1 MPSFPFQTGP
11 FLSSKSRSGLR
22 IRVGSL
28 VFFVVAFFAMV
39 MLALPAGAQLNSAV
53 RGSLV
58 GVVFDATNSV
68 LPSANVTITGPQDT
82 YSVRTD
88 AQGRFQVGNLVPGSY
103 TIKIDAA
110 GFKTYVTAKNQVV
123 AGATSTLDVHL
134 EVGAV
139 TDTVEVEGGAVQIDT
154 ENTALTT
161 PLTDQL
167 YQSLPLARN
176 VSGIFALAP
185 GVVSGGQTDTKG
197 NGTNPSIGGASG
209 LENLYLVDGVNVTDQ
224 VFGGFGT
231 YNRFLGA
238 LGTGVNLAFIKEVD
252 IKTTA
257 FEPQYGKAAGGI
269 IEIVTK
275 SGSTAYHGAV
285 AAYAG
290 PGAFWAA
297 RNQACMLGYTT
308 TVPACHYASPQY
320 DISGEFGGYIPG
332 FKNKV
337 FFFGAFDPAVS
348 QEQFNAGPGEPL
360 SDKIYT
366 ESLNERSW
374 AGKIS
379 MQPWANTQI
388 EASAF
393 GDPSFS
399 NELVY
404 AQNYNTVD
412 FGNSAG
418 RYNFA
423 NTNTVLRVN
432 QTITPTWIV
441 NASYTYNMAK
451 FLYTPKINSY
461 GIVDRT
467 ASPFISYYVGGYEP
481 THSTDYSINVDTQ
494 KIAHFLGQHSLSV
507 GYTYEHTNL
516 VDTDARTGAFFAL
529 PSTNIT
535 GDSITSLYGS
545 HTAAI
550 GALSNATFRLMK
562 ATNADGSQSTTCTY
576 CANYNGKQ
584 VYAYIYRGSYQ
595 GFNVLSRSRYHVI
608 WGNDT
613 WQMGRHLSAG
623 LGLRWEEQWYN
634 GVIAQYL
641 FNDNWSPRLGVNWD
655 PKGDR
660 RTKLFFNY
668 ARYQAV
674 LPLDAA
680 YRQLGNEQDGT
691 KFYYTP
697 ATDAGGNMLTDNHGG
712 PVLILDGDHTLNGTQ
727 QGDGTSF
734 GKPSFAS
741 SSQEGILGGTK
752 MEYENEYAFGL
763 QREITPGTVIG
774 VRYTDRRLGRVIE
787 DIGSQSPEGSLLDKF
802 YAGGI
807 ANVSAG
813 TDFFKNENE
822 AVYTPAQ
829 WKAVNAANG
838 PGDVDAATYVA
849 PVAGCTYDN
858 DTSVANGDFFR
869 RYDGSAY
876 NGACIT
882 NLDTAGDEGSDGK
895 PDGFATPTRKYQEFV
910 VEFARN
916 MKNNW
921 QARANFRYARL
932 FGNYE
937 GFFRND
943 NGQSDPGISSLF
955 DFTNGAISLLG
966 DQTTPG
972 LLNTDRRMVANINAS
987 YLVNDSTPVFSAARG
1002 LTVGLNFRGMSGTPL
1017 SAFTSHPIYGNAG
1030 EVPFGGRGT
1039 KGTLPSQRQVDL
1051 HADYPVKIHENTSL
1065 KFAFD
1070 AFNVTNTKFVASR
1083 NQNLDTSIGVANPD
1097 YNKPG
1102 NGTVSSTGYQA
1113 PFYARMSV
1121 KIEF

>member
-1 MPSFPFQTGP
+1 MALFTVALFAV
-11 FLSSKSRSGLR
+11 FM
-22 IRVGSL
+22 L
-28 VFFVVAFFAMV
+28 V
-39 MLALPAGAQLNSAV
+39 LPLGAQLNSAV

-68 LPSANVTITGPQDT
+68 LPGANVNITGPQDT
-82 YSVRTD
+82 YSVKTD
-88 AQGRFQVGNLVPGSY
+88 AQGHFQVGNLVPGSY
-103 TIKIDAA
+103 NIKVDAP
-110 GFKTYVTAKNQVV
+110 GFKMYVSDKNLVV
-123 AGATSTLDVHL
+123 AGATSTIDIHL
-134 EVGAV
+134 AVGAV

-231 YNRFLGA
+231 YNRYWGA

-269 IEIVTK
+269 VEIVTK

-290 PGAFWAA
+290 PGAFWAQ
-297 RNQACMLGYTT
+297 RNQPCLLGYTT
-308 TVPACHYASPQY
+308 TVPSCHYAAPQY

-332 FKNKV
+332 FRNKM

-348 QEQFNAGPGEPL
+348 QDQYNAAPGQPL

-379 MQPWANTQI
+379 WQPWEKTQI
-388 EASAF
+388 EASSF

-399 NELVY
+399 NSLVTT
-404 AQNYNTVD
+404 YNAKTFDAV
-412 FGNSAG
+412 AG
-418 RYNFA
+418 RYNFG
-423 NTNTVLRVN
+423 NTNSVLRVN
-432 QTITPTWIV
+432 QNITPTWII

-451 FLYTPKINSY
+451 FSYTPKINNY
-461 GIVDRT
+461 GIQDRT
-467 ASPFISYYVGGYEP
+467 GSPYISYYVGGYEP
-481 THSTDYSINVDTQ
+481 THSTDYSLNVDTQ
-494 KIAHFLGQHSLSV
+494 KIANFLGQHTLSV

-516 VDTDARTGAFFAL
+516 IDTDARTGNFFAL
-529 PSTNIT
+529 PSANIT
-535 GDSITSLYGS
+535 GASISSLYGS
-545 HTAAI
+545 HTSAI
-550 GALSNATFRLMK
+550 GALSNATFRLMTALDSDQK
-562 ATNADGSQSTTCTY
+562 TPSTTCTY
-576 CANYNGKQ
+576 CAKYNGKQ
-584 VYAYIYRGSYQ
+584 VYAYVYRGSYK
-595 GFNVLSRSRYHVI
+595 GFNVLSRSRYHVL
-608 WGNDT
+608 WGNDS
-613 WQMGRHLSAG
+613 WQLGRHINVGA
-623 LGLRWEEQWYN
+623 GLRWEEQWYN
-634 GVIAQYL
+634 GVITNYL
-641 FNDNWSPRLGVNWD
+641 FNDNWSPRLGINWD

-691 KFYYTP
+691 KFYYAP
-697 ATDAGGNMLTDNHGG
+697 KTDASGNMLTDSYGS
-712 PVLILDGDHTLNGTQ
+712 PILVLDNQHTLNGTT
-727 QGDGTSF
+727 QGAGTSF

-741 SSQEGILGGTK
+741 SSQEGILSGTK

-787 DIGSQSPEGSLLDKF
+787 DIGSQSPEGSLIDGF

-822 AVYTPAQ
+822 VTYTPAQ
-829 WKAVNAANG
+829 WTAANG
-838 PGDVDAATYVA
+838 SDTPGDFAAGTNTHPYVA
-849 PVAGCTYDN
+849 PVNGCSQDG

-876 NGACIT
+876 KGACVT
-882 NLDTAGDEGSDGK
+882 NLNTAGDEGSDGK

-955 DFTNGAISLLG
+955 DFTNGAIGLLG

-972 LLNTDRRMVANINAS
+972 LLNTDRRIVANINVS
-987 YLVNDSTPVFSAARG
+987 YLVNDKTPAFHAVKG
-1002 LTVGLNFRGMSGTPL
+1002 LTAGLNFRGMSGTPL
-1017 SAFTSHPIYGNAG
+1017 SAYTSHPIYGNVG

-1039 KGTLPSQRQVDL
+1039 KGTLPSQRQLDM
-1051 HADYPVKIHENTSL
+1051 HADYPVKFHETASL
-1065 KFAFD
+1065 RFAFD
-1070 AFNVTNTKFVASR
+1070 AFNVTNSKLTSGR
-1083 NQNLDTSIGVANPD
+1083 NQNLDTSIGVSNPD
-1097 YNKPG
+1097 YNKI
-1102 NGTVSSTGYQA
+1102 SSYQA

-1121 KIEF
+1121 KLEF

>member
-1 MPSFPFQTGP
+1 MFSEEFMPSFPFHAGPFASSARFRASRIRTGP
-11 FLSSKSRSGLR
+11 FPL
-22 IRVGSL
+22 L
-28 VFFVVAFFAMV
+28 VAALLTVV
-39 MLALPAGAQLNSAV
+39 MLVLPAGAQMNSAV

-58 GVVFDATNSV
+58 GVVFDSTNSV
-68 LPSANVTITGPQDT
+68 LSDANVNIAGPQDT
-82 YSVRTD
+82 YAVKTD
-88 AQGRFQVGNLVPGSY
+88 AQGHFQVGNLVPGNY
-103 TIKIDAA
+103 TVKVDAV
-110 GFKTYVTAKNQVV
+110 GFKTYISDKNVVV
-123 AGATSTLDVHL
+123 AGATSTMDVHL
-134 EVGAV
+134 AVGAV
-139 TDTVEVEGGAVQIDT
+139 TDTVQVEGGAVQIDT

-185 GVVSGGQTDTKG
+185 GVVSGGGTDTKG
-197 NGTNPSIGGASG
+197 NGSNPSIGGASG

-231 YNRFLGA
+231 YNRFWGA

-269 IEIVTK
+269 VEIVTK
-275 SGSTAYHGAV
+275 SGSNGFHGAV

-290 PGAFWAA
+290 PGAWWAS
-297 RNQACMLGYTT
+297 RNQPCQLGYTT

-320 DISGEFGGYIPG
+320 DISGEVGGYVPG
-332 FKNKV
+332 FKNKM

-348 QEQFNAGPGEPL
+348 QDQYNAGPGQPL
-360 SDKIYT
+360 SKKIFT

-379 MQPWANTQI
+379 WQPWEKTQI
-388 EASAF
+388 EASSF

-399 NELVY
+399 NEMVY
-404 AQNYNTVD
+404 VENYNTVD
-412 FGNSAG
+412 FDNSAG
-418 RYNFA
+418 RYNFG
-423 NTNTVLRVN
+423 NTNSVLRVN

-441 NASYTYNMAK
+441 NMAYTYNMAK
-451 FLYTPKINSY
+451 FNYKPKINNY

-467 ASPFISYYVGGYEP
+467 VKPFVSYYVGGYEP
-481 THSTDYSINVDTQ
+481 THNTDYSLNIDTQ
-494 KIAHFLGQHSLSV
+494 KILQFLGQHTLSV

-516 VDTDARTGAFFAL
+516 IDTDARTGAFFAL

-535 GDSITSLYGS
+535 GASIASLYGS
-545 HTAAI
+545 HTAAM
-550 GALSNATFRLMK
+550 GALSNANFRLMT
-562 ATNADGSQSTTCTY
+562 ATNADGSPSTTCTY
-576 CANYNGKQ
+576 CAKYNGKQ

-595 GFNVLSRSRYHVI
+595 GFNVLSRSRYHVG
-608 WGNDT
+608 WGNDS
-613 WQMGRHLSAG
+613 WQLGRHLNIGA
-623 LGLRWEEQWYN
+623 GLRWEEQWYN
-634 GVIAQYL
+634 GVILDYL
-641 FNDNWSPRLGVNWD
+641 FNDNWSPRLGINWD

-691 KFYYTP
+691 KFYYVP
-697 ATDAGGNMLTDNHGG
+697 KTDAQGNMLQDSHGS
-712 PVLILDGDHTLNGTQ
+712 PILVLDGAHTLNGTA
-727 QGDGTSF
+727 QGAGTSF

-741 SSQEGILGGTK
+741 SSQEGILSGTK

-763 QREITPGTVIG
+763 QREITPGTMIG

-787 DIGSQSPEGSLLDKF
+787 DIGSQSPEGSLLDNF

-807 ANVSAG
+807 ANVSG
-813 TDFFKNENE
+813 STDLFKNEAE
-822 AVYTPAQ
+822 ATYTAAQ
-829 WKAVNAANG
+829 WKAANGTNG
-838 PGDVDAATYVA
+838 PGDVTAATYKA
-849 PVAGCTYDN
+849 PVPGCSYAN

-869 RYDGSAY
+869 KYDGSAY
-876 NGACIT
+876 NGSCVT
-882 NLDTAGDEGSDGK
+882 NLSTAGDEGSDGK
-895 PDGFATPTRKYQEFV
+895 PDGFATPQRKYQEFV

-955 DFTNGAISLLG
+955 DFTNGSIGLLG

-972 LLNTDRRMVANINAS
+972 LLNTDRRMVANVNVS
-987 YLVNDSTPVFSAARG
+987 YLLNDKTPFIHGVKG
-1002 LTVGLNFRGMSGTPL
+1002 LTVGMNLRGMSGTPL
-1017 SAFTSHPIYGNAG
+1017 SAFASHPIYGNAG
-1030 EVPFGGRGT
+1030 EVPVGGRGT

-1051 HADYPVKIHENTSL
+1051 HADYPWKLHENL
-1065 KFAFD
+1065 AMKFAFD
-1070 AFNVTNTKFVASR
+1070 AFNITNSKLTSGR
-1083 NQNLDTSIGVANPD
+1083 NQNLDTSAGVANPD
-1097 YNKPG
+1097 YNKI
-1102 NGTVSSTGYQA
+1102 NGYQG
-1113 PFYARMSV
+1113 PFYARMSF
-1121 KIEF
+1121 KLEF

>member
-1 MPSFPFQTGP
+1 MASFHLDFERPRTSNRARF
-11 FLSSKSRSGLR
+11 
-22 IRVGSL
+22 GSL
-28 VFFVVAFFAMV
+28 TLFVAALFAV
-39 MLALPAGAQLNSAV
+39 IMLAIPMGAQMNTAV
-53 RGSLV
+53 RGSLA

-68 LPSANVTITGPQDT
+68 LPNANVNVTGPQDT
-82 YSVRTD
+82 YAVKTD
-88 AQGRFQVGNLVPGSY
+88 AQGHFQVGNLVPGFY
-103 TIKIDAA
+103 TVKVDAA
-110 GFKTYVTAKNQVV
+110 GFKTYVSERNQVV
-123 AGATSTLDVHL
+123 AGSTASIDIHL
-134 EVGAV
+134 AIGAV
-139 TDTVEVEGGAVQIDT
+139 TDTVQVEGGAVQIDT

-185 GVVSGGQTDTKG
+185 GVVSGGGTDTKG

-275 SGSTAYHGAV
+275 SGSNAYHGAV

-290 PGAFWAA
+290 PGSFWAA
-297 RNQACMLGYTT
+297 RNQPCQLGYTT
-308 TVPACHYASPQY
+308 VVPVCHYASPQY

-332 FKNKV
+332 FKNKM

-348 QEQFNAGPGEPL
+348 QEEYNAGPGQPL
-360 SDKIYT
+360 SNKIYT

-379 MQPWANTQI
+379 WQPWENTQI

-399 NELVY
+399 NSLVY
-404 AQNYNTVD
+404 AQNYNTID
-412 FGNSAG
+412 FGNSLG
-418 RYNFA
+418 RFNFG

-432 QTITPTWIV
+432 QNITPTWIV

-451 FLYTPKINSY
+451 FNYKPLNDNY

-467 ASPFISYYVGGYEP
+467 VSPFVSYYVGGYEP
-481 THSTDYSINVDTQ
+481 THSTDYSLNVDTQ
-494 KIAHFLGQHSLSV
+494 KIVHFLGQHSLSV

-535 GDSITSLYGS
+535 GASITSLYGS
-545 HTAAI
+545 HTSAI
-550 GALSNATFRLMK
+550 GALSNATFRLMT
-562 ATNADGSQSTTCTY
+562 AINSDGSPSTTCTY
-576 CANYNGKQ
+576 CAKYHGKE
-584 VYAYIYRGSYQ
+584 VYAYVYRGSYK
-595 GFNVLSRSRYHVI
+595 GFNVLSRSRYHVG
-608 WGNDT
+608 WGNDS
-613 WQMGRHLSAG
+613 WQLGRHINIGA
-623 LGLRWEEQWYN
+623 GLRWEEQWYN
-634 GVIAQYL
+634 GVIAEYL
-641 FNDNWSPRLGVNWD
+641 FNDNWSPRLGINWD

-691 KFYYTP
+691 KFYYVP
-697 ATDAGGNMLTDNHGG
+697 KTDAGGNLLTDSHGS
-712 PVLILDGDHTLNGTQ
+712 PILILDGQHTLNGTT
-727 QGDGTSF
+727 QGVGTSF

-741 SSQEGILGGTK
+741 SSQEGILKGTK

-774 VRYTDRRLGRVIE
+774 IRYTDRRLGRIIE
-787 DIGSQSPEGSLLDKF
+787 DIGSQSPEGSLVDAF

-822 AVYTPAQ
+822 ATYTTAQ
-829 WKAVNAANG
+829 WKAANGNNG
-838 PGDVDAATYVA
+838 PGDVDASTYVA

-869 RYDGSAY
+869 KYDGTAY
-876 NGACIT
+876 KGACVT
-882 NLDTAGDEGSDGK
+882 NLSTAGGDGSDGK
-895 PDGFATPTRKYQEFV
+895 PDGFANPTRKYQELV

-921 QARANFRYARL
+921 LARANFRYARL

-955 DFTNGAISLLG
+955 DFTNGAIGLLG

-972 LLNTDRRMVANINAS
+972 LLNTDRRMVANISVS
-987 YLVNDSTPVFSAARG
+987 YLVSDRTPAFHAMKG
-1002 LTVGLNFRGMSGTPL
+1002 LTAGLNFRGMSGTPL
-1017 SAFTSHPIYGNAG
+1017 SAFTSHPIYGNTG

-1051 HADYPVKIHENTSL
+1051 HADYPVKFHETASL

-1070 AFNVTNTKFVASR
+1070 AFNVTNSKLTANR

-1097 YNKPG
+1097 YNKI
-1102 NGTVSSTGYQA
+1102 SRYQD

-1121 KIEF
+1121 KFEF